1 MAPASKAKRA
11 TAGGTGRELS
21 YVPYNIVRQ
30 HSMRHWLT
38 AVALFATGAALVACA
53 SGPERV
59 ASGDL
64 NEVQRV
70 LAAEDEYVAA
80 EVTRDERSLSRLV
93 DARFVRVLSNGST
106 YGKEELIQGV
116 LKLRMSKQ
124 SLRERSALV
133 EGNFAVV
140 IGTADIWFAQAEGP
154 DKLSTLRYSSTYIR
168 REGQWRML
176 SLHLAQRT

>member
-1 MAPASKAKRA
+1 
-11 TAGGTGRELS
+11 
-21 YVPYNIVRQ
+21 
-30 HSMRHWLT
+30 MRPWLT
-38 AVALFATGAALVACA
+38 TAALLSAIATLVACVSA
-53 SGPERV
+53 PQD
-59 ASGDL
+59 AAL
-64 NEVQRV
+64 NNQGEVERV

-80 EVTRDERSLSRLV
+80 EVTRDEPSLRRLV

-106 YGKEELIQGV
+106 YGKEEFIQGI

-124 SLRERSALV
+124 LLRERSALV

-154 DKLSTLRYSSTYIR
+154 DKLSTLRYSSTYIK

>member
-1 MAPASKAKRA
+1 
-11 TAGGTGRELS
+11 
-21 YVPYNIVRQ
+21 
-30 HSMRHWLT
+30 MRHWLT
-38 AVALFATGAALVACA
+38 AVALLATITALAACA
-53 SGPERV
+53 SAPQRSAYGNQ
-59 ASGDL
+59 D
-64 NEVQRV
+64 EVERV
-70 LAAEDEYVAA
+70 LAAEDEYVVA
-80 EVTRDERSLSRLV
+80 EITRDEPALRRLV
-93 DARFVRVLSNGST
+93 DVRFVRVLSNGST

-154 DKLSTLRYSSTYIR
+154 DKLSTLRYSSTYIK

>member
-1 MAPASKAKRA
+1 
-11 TAGGTGRELS
+11 
-21 YVPYNIVRQ
+21 
-30 HSMRHWLT
+30 MRLWLT
-38 AVALFATGAALVACA
+38 TAALFSAITTLVGCVSAPQDAA
-53 SGPERV
+53 SSNQG
-59 ASGDL
+59 
-64 NEVQRV
+64 EVERV

-80 EVTRDERSLSRLV
+80 EVTRDEPTLRRLV

-116 LKLRMSKQ
+116 LRLRMSKQ

-154 DKLSTLRYSSTYIR
+154 DKLSTLRYSSAYIK

>member
-1 MAPASKAKRA
+1 
-11 TAGGTGRELS
+11 
-21 YVPYNIVRQ
+21 
-30 HSMRHWLT
+30 MRHWLT
-38 AVALFATGAALVACA
+38 AVALLATITALAACR
-53 SGPERV
+53 SGPQSS
-59 ASGDL
+59 ASSNQD
-64 NEVQRV
+64 EAQRV
-70 LAAEDEYVAA
+70 LAAEDEYVVA
-80 EVTRDERSLSRLV
+80 EITRDEPALRRLV
-93 DARFVRVLSNGST
+93 DVRFVRVLSNGST

-154 DKLSTLRYSSTYIR
+154 DKLSTLRYSSTYIK